1 MSLPSEFLA
10 FFHPEGSHCGEKGI
24 RSHLHL
30 IVKLRHSDP
39 RYGDFKRLRSI
50 FTSKILNHDT
60 RAIKDLCSMC
70 RYLQR
75 GRHDFLHHVS
85 RPGCFYWYLIK
96 QNQNLCPEPK
106 DLPPQ
111 PLQPEIPNSFKREDL
126 VKYLYDLWIFNGYTD
141 SAALEQEL
149 LTIKQLEFSRIMS
162 MPNYES
168 AFTTAGKMFKASC
181 QSITYPQHLLEYHT
195 CFNCMES
202 VGMDSSAIFKKWCE
216 AQNLDCKEFLDNC
229 WKVLVKKNPRKP
241 RCFFMANQIQAR
253 PG

>member
-1 MSLPSEFLA
+1 MLLIFLFVVPMAKSCYRHVVVFPTAPESDSWEVSEWTNYLKENLMSLPSEFLA

-24 RSHLHL
+24 RPHLHL

-60 RAIKDLCSMC
+60 RAIKDLCSMR

-111 PLQPEIPNSFKREDL
+111 PL
-126 VKYLYDLWIFNGYTD
+126 
-141 SAALEQEL
+141 
-149 LTIKQLEFSRIMS
+149 
-162 MPNYES
+162 
-168 AFTTAGKMFKASC
+168 
-181 QSITYPQHLLEYHT
+181 
-195 CFNCMES
+195 
-202 VGMDSSAIFKKWCE
+202 
-216 AQNLDCKEFLDNC
+216 
-229 WKVLVKKNPRKP
+229 
-241 RCFFMANQIQAR
+241 
-253 PG
+253 